1 MNIDNNLNLI
11 NKNSINMIYSNII
24 YLFIEYNISSF
35 LDNTKIPILNYL
47 KNIFTNINDVN
58 LVNQNI
64 NNIKEIIK
72 KFAKVK
78 LINENF
84 ENSKMYMKKD
94 IELYFNNFCQNI
106 TSANKKISKNDLFVK
121 FKNSILTNC
130 KIQDPNYIFNES
142 IIIDDVEIKF
152 IDIEDKLYE
161 LFYTTDI
168 SKFVDMYICNNTCEC
183 TQERLCNLK
192 NEILNILYSTL
203 SYKPT
208 NIIMSDSEI
217 MNNTVVDD
225 IEIYNRIHNFLTS
238 KTFDVYSDKTFPQ
251 IYLPY

>member
-1 MNIDNNLNLI
+1 MNTDSKFNLI
-11 NKNSINMIYSNII
+11 NKNAINMIYSNII
-24 YLFIEYNISSF
+24 HLFIEYNISSY
-35 LDNTKIPILNYL
+35 LDNNKIPILNYL

-72 KFAKVK
+72 KYAKAK
-78 LINENF
+78 LINQNYEI
-84 ENSKMYMKKD
+84 SYSYMKKD
-94 IELYFNNFCQNI
+94 IELFFDDFCKKM
-106 TSANKKISKNDLFVK
+106 TVNKKIFKNDLFIN

-130 KIQDPNYIFNES
+130 KIQDPNYIFNET
-142 IIIDDVEIKF
+142 IMKDDVEIKF
-152 IDIEDKLYE
+152 IDIENKLYE
-161 LFYTTDI
+161 LLYTTDI

-183 TQERLCNLK
+183 TKERLCNVR

-208 NIIMSDSEI
+208 NIIMMDSEI

-251 IYLPY
+251 IYLPS

>member
-1 MNIDNNLNLI
+1 MNTDSKFNLI
-11 NKNSINMIYSNII
+11 NKNAINMIYSNII
-24 YLFIEYNISSF
+24 HLFIEYNISSY
-35 LDNTKIPILNYL
+35 LDNNKIPILNYL

-72 KFAKVK
+72 KYAKAK
-78 LINENF
+78 LINQNYEI
-84 ENSKMYMKKD
+84 SYSYMKKD
-94 IELYFNNFCQNI
+94 IELFFDDFCKKM
-106 TSANKKISKNDLFVK
+106 TVNKKIFKNDLFIN

-152 IDIEDKLYE
+152 IDIEDKLYD
-161 LFYTTDI
+161 LLYTTDI

-183 TQERLCNLK
+183 TQERLCNLR

-208 NIIMSDSEI
+208 NIIMMDSEI